1 MKLRFE
7 PDLGYQLQA
16 IEAVCDLL
24 KGQDIN
30 RTEFTVSRVA
40 ADAAQGALGLDESTL
55 GIGNRLTLLDDEVLA
70 NLQAVQLRNGLA
82 PAQVLNSGDFTVEME
97 TGTGKTYV
105 YLRTV
110 FELNKRFGFT
120 KFVIVVPSVAIR
132 EGVAKTIEMTADHFR
147 ALYAGAPMDAFV
159 YDSAKLGQVRD
170 FATAS
175 TIKIMI
181 GTIGAFNKLDT
192 NVFYTPHEKTGGEKP
207 VDLVRA
213 TRPVLIVD
221 EPQSVQG
228 RDPDSAGARAL
239 REMQPLCTIGYSATH
254 IHANHMVY
262 RLDAIDA
269 YERKLV
275 KRIDVAGAEIRGAN
289 NTPYVRLV
297 SVKTAKNKPPVAT
310 VELDTQGAGAVL
322 RREVTVR
329 DGDDLAERTARDVYR
344 DVSVGTIEGGKGR
357 ELVQLNVPGDVIY
370 LRPGEAHG
378 DVDREG
384 VVRRMIERTIREHF
398 LRERAFKEQG
408 LAIKVLSLFFIDRVE
423 NYRIYREDGTQE
435 LGKYGRMFEEEYRR
449 LAAHPDFRDSL
460 FASKPPEPETAHN
473 GYFSID
479 KKGKPVESELNA
491 AGDFRNAA
499 AREAGERAFHLI
511 MRDKERL
518 LDEAEPLR
526 FIFSHSALREG
537 WDNPNV
543 FQICT
548 LREMGTNRE
557 RRQTI
562 GRGLRLCVDAHGDR
576 RRDEGLNVLTVIAD
590 ESFEAFADGLQKQIE
605 EDLGISFGTVT
616 ADSFAALVYDTPE
629 GTQPMGV
636 QESRALFEHLQGEG
650 LVDAAGKIHDSL
662 RAALKEGTLT
672 LPERFDA
679 VATQARALLTKLAGR
694 LDIRNADERRAVK
707 LNKAV
712 YLSDDFRA
720 LWDRI
725 KHRTTYRVEF
735 DPDAL
740 IADAA
745 ERIAKAPAVARAQ
758 LRWRKAGLAIGRG
771 GVDTGDETSSGFV
784 SIAPER
790 IVVPDV
796 LGELQN
802 RTQLRRAS
810 LARILI
816 DSVRLDDLRLNPAAF
831 IDQAA
836 DLIERAK
843 VAALVDGVRYQKIGD
858 DVFYAQELFEM
869 EELKGYLGRMV
880 ETKKAVHDAV
890 VFDSTTIERPFAEAL
905 DANEAVRVF
914 AKLPS
919 WFKVSTPLGS
929 YNPDWA
935 VLVTTEAGE
944 RLYFVAE
951 TKGTLLME
959 DLRGA
964 EAAKIECGKRHFATI
979 ARSDTEPMF
988 TVARTVDDLLATA
1001 AGIHASA

>member
-1 MKLRFE
+1 VKLKFE
-7 PDLGYQLQA
+7 SDLDYQIQA
-16 IEAVCDLL
+16 IEAVCDLF

-40 ADAAQGALGLDESTL
+40 ADAAQGALGLDETAL
-55 GIGNRLTLLDDEVLA
+55 GIGNRLTLLDDEILA
-70 NLQAVQLRNGLA
+70 NLRAVQLRSGLA
-82 PAQVLNSGDFTVEME
+82 PADTLTDDNFTIEME

-147 ALYAGAPMDAFV
+147 ALYAGVAVDAFV

-239 REMQPLCTIGYSATH
+239 REMHPLCTVGYSATH
-254 IHANHMVY
+254 LHAHHMLY

-275 KRIDVAGAEIRGAN
+275 KRIDVAGAEVRGAN
-289 NTPYVRLV
+289 NTAYVRLV

-310 VELDTQGAGAVL
+310 VEIDVQGAGAV
-322 RREVTVR
+322 RRTEMTVR
-329 DGDDLAERTARDVYR
+329 DGDDLKDRTNRDVYR
-344 DVSVGTIEGGKGR
+344 DVSIGTIEGGKGR
-357 ELVQLNVPGDVIY
+357 ELVQLNIPGDVVY
-370 LRPGEAHG
+370 LRPGQAHG
-378 DVDREG
+378 DVDRDG
-384 VVRRMIERTIREHF
+384 IVRRMIERTIREHF
-398 LRERAFKEQG
+398 LRERAFREQG
-408 LAIKVLSLFFIDRVE
+408 QHIKVLSLFFIDRVE
-423 NYRIYREDGTQE
+423 NYRAYAADGTQT
-435 LGKYGRMFEEEYRR
+435 LGKYGRMFEEEYRK
-449 LAAHPDFRDSL
+449 LAGHPDFRETL
-460 FASKPPEPETAHN
+460 FAGRQPEPESAHD

-479 KKGKPVESELNA
+479 KKGVPVEAELNA
-491 AGDFRNAA
+491 AGDFRNAKS
-499 AREAGERAFHLI
+499 REEAERAFRLI
-511 MRDKERL
+511 MREKEKL

-562 GRGLRLCVDAHGDR
+562 GRGLRLCVDANGDR

-590 ESFEAFADGLQKQIE
+590 ESFETFAEGLQKQIE
-605 EDLGISFGTVT
+605 EDLGIRFGTVA
-616 ADSFAALVYDTPE
+616 ADSFAALVYETPE

-636 QESRALFEHLQGEG
+636 EESRALFDHLRDEG
-650 LVDAAGKIHDSL
+650 LIDAAGKIQDSL
-662 RAALKEGTLT
+662 RTALKDNTLV
-672 LPERFDA
+672 LPDRFA
-679 VATQARALLTKLAGR
+679 AIVAPARALLVKLAGR
-694 LDIRNADERRAVK
+694 LDIRNADERRTVK

-712 YLSDDFRA
+712 FLSAEFTA

-725 KHRTTYRVEF
+725 KHRTTYRLAF

-740 IADAA
+740 ITDAA
-745 ERIAKAPAVARAQ
+745 ERLANAPHVARAQ

-771 GVDTGDETSSGFV
+771 GVDTGDETTSGFV
-784 SIAPER
+784 TVSPES

-810 LARILI
+810 LAKILI
-816 DSVRLDDLRLNPAAF
+816 DSGRLDDLKLNPAAF

-843 VAALVDGVRYQKIGD
+843 VAALVAGVRYQKIGD
-858 DVFYAQELFEM
+858 DVFYAQELFEAK
-869 EELKGYLGRMV
+869 ELEGYLGRMV
-880 ETKKAVHDAV
+880 ETKKSVYDAV
-890 VFDSTTIERPFAEAL
+890 IWDSSTIERPFAKAL
-905 DANEAVRVF
+905 DDNEAVKVF

-919 WFKVSTPLGS
+919 WFKVGTPLGT

-951 TKGTLLME
+951 TKGVLLME
-959 DLRGA
+959 DLRGS
-964 EAAKIECGKRHFATI
+964 EAAKIKCGRRHFDTI
-979 ARSDTEPMF
+979 ARSATEPVF
-988 TVARTVDDLLATA
+988 TVARTVDDLMIEVQ
-1001 AGIHASA
+1001 GIS

>member
-1 MKLRFE
+1 MKLKFE
-7 PDLGYQLQA
+7 SDLDYQIQA
-16 IEAVCDLL
+16 IEAVCDLF

-40 ADAAQGALGLDESTL
+40 ADAAQRALGLDESTL
-55 GIGNRLTLLDDEVLA
+55 GIGNRLTLLDDEILV
-70 NLQAVQLRNGLA
+70 NLNGVQLRNGLA
-82 PAQVLNSGDFTVEME
+82 PAEALTNGNFTIEME

-120 KFVIVVPSVAIR
+120 KFVVVVPSVAIR
-132 EGVAKTIEMTADHFR
+132 EGVAKTIEMTASHFR
-147 ALYAGAPMDAFV
+147 ALYAGVAVDAFV

-228 RDPDSAGARAL
+228 RDSDSAGARAL
-239 REMQPLCTIGYSATH
+239 REMHPLCTIGYSATH
-254 IHANHMVY
+254 LHAHHMLY

-275 KRIDVAGAEIRGAN
+275 KRIDVAGAEVRGAN
-289 NTPYVRLV
+289 NTAYVRLV
-297 SVKTAKNKPPVAT
+297 SVKTAKGKPPVAT
-310 VELDTQGAGAVL
+310 VEIDTQGAGAV
-322 RREVTVR
+322 RRTEMTVR
-329 DGDDLAERTARDVYR
+329 DGDDLKDRTNRDVYR
-344 DVSVGTIEGGKGR
+344 DVSIGMIEGGKGR
-357 ELVQLNVPGDVIY
+357 ELVQLNIPGDVVY
-370 LRPGEAHG
+370 LRPGQAYG
-378 DVDREG
+378 DVDRDG
-384 VVRRMIERTIREHF
+384 IVRRMIERTIREHF
-398 LRERAFKEQG
+398 LRERAFREQG
-408 LAIKVLSLFFIDRVE
+408 HHIKVLSLFFIDRVD
-423 NYRIYREDGTQE
+423 NYRVYAEDGTQT
-435 LGKYGRMFEEEYRR
+435 LGKYGRMFEEEYRK
-449 LAAHPDFRDSL
+449 LAGHPDFRESL
-460 FASKPPEPETAHN
+460 FAARQPEPQTAHD

-479 KKGKPVESELNA
+479 KKGVPVEAELNA
-491 AGDFRNAA
+491 AGDFRNAKS
-499 AREAGERAFHLI
+499 REEAERAFHLI
-511 MRDKERL
+511 MREKEKL

-562 GRGLRLCVDAHGDR
+562 GRGLRLCVDANGDR

-605 EDLGISFGTVT
+605 EDLGISFGTVV
-616 ADSFAALVYDTPE
+616 ADSFAALVYETPE
-629 GTQPMGV
+629 GPQPMGV
-636 QESRALFEHLQGEG
+636 AESRALFDHLRAEG
-650 LVDAAGKIHDSL
+650 LIDAAGKIQDSL
-662 RAALKEGTLT
+662 RTALKDNTLV
-672 LPERFDA
+672 LPDRFTTFA
-679 VATQARALLTKLAGR
+679 VPARALLVKLAGR
-694 LDIRNADERRAVK
+694 LDIRNADERRTVK

-712 YLSDDFRA
+712 FLSEEFTA

-725 KHRTTYRVEF
+725 KHRTTYRLAF

-740 IADAA
+740 IADATG
-745 ERIAKAPAVARAQ
+745 RIANAPHVSRAQ
-758 LRWRKAGLAIGRG
+758 LRWRKAGIAIGRG
-771 GVDTGDETSSGFV
+771 GVDTGDETTSGFV
-784 SIAPER
+784 TVSPES

-816 DSVRLDDLRLNPAAF
+816 DSGRLADLKLNPAAF

-843 VAALVDGVRYQKIGD
+843 VAALVAGVRYQKIGD
-858 DVFYAQELFEM
+858 DVFYAQELFEA
-869 EELKGYLGRMV
+869 EELIGYLGRMV
-880 ETKKAVHDAV
+880 ETKKSVYDAV
-890 VFDSTTIERPFAEAL
+890 VWDSSTIERPFAEAL
-905 DANEAVRVF
+905 DSNEAVKVF

-919 WFKVSTPLGS
+919 WFKIPTPLGT

-935 VLVTTEAGE
+935 VLVTTEEGD

-951 TKGTLLME
+951 TKGALLIE
-959 DLRGA
+959 DLRGT
-964 EAAKIECGKRHFATI
+964 EAAKIECGKQHFATI
-979 ARSDTEPMF
+979 ALVPGEPTF
-988 TVARTVDDLLATA
+988 TVSRTVDNLMTA
-1001 AGIHASA
+1001 AQSHTF

>member
-7 PDLGYQLQA
+7 SDLDYQLDA
-16 IEAVCDLL
+16 IEAVCDLF

-55 GIGNRLTLLDDEVLA
+55 GIGNRLTLLDEEILA
-70 NLQAVQLRNGLA
+70 NLRAVQLRNGLA
-82 PAQVLNSGDFTVEME
+82 PAETLNSGDFTVEME

-228 RDPDSAGARAL
+228 RDPDSAGSRAL
-239 REMQPLCTIGYSATH
+239 REMQPLGTIGYSATH

-289 NTPYVRLV
+289 NTPYVRLL

-310 VELDTQGAGAVL
+310 VELDTQGAGTVL

-329 DGDDLAERTARDVYR
+329 DGDDLAERTGRDIYR
-344 DVSVGTIEGGKGR
+344 GVSVGTIEGGKGR
-357 ELVQLNVPGDVIY
+357 ELVQLNVPGDIVY

-378 DVDREG
+378 HVDRDG
-384 VVRRMIERTIREHF
+384 VVRRMVERTIREHF

-423 NYRIYREDGTQE
+423 NYRVYGEDGAQE

-460 FASKPPEPETAHN
+460 FAATPAEPETAHN

-616 ADSFAALVYDTPE
+616 ADTFAALVYDTPE
-629 GTQPMGV
+629 GTRPMGV
-636 QESRALFEHLQGEG
+636 EESRALFEHLQGEG
-650 LVDAAGKIHDSL
+650 LVDAAGKIQDSL

-740 IADAA
+740 IEDAA
-745 ERIAKAPAVARAQ
+745 SRIAKAPAVARAQ

-771 GVDTGDETSSGFV
+771 GVDTSDETTSGFV
-784 SIAPER
+784 SIAPES

-816 DSVRLDDLRLNPAAF
+816 DSGRLDDLKLNPAAF

-843 VAALVDGVRYQKIGD
+843 IAALVDGVRYQKIGS
-858 DVFYAQELFEM
+858 DVFYAQELFEA

-880 ETKKAVHDAV
+880 ETRKAVHDAV

-905 DANEAVRVF
+905 DANEAVKVF

-919 WFKVSTPLGS
+919 WFKVATPLGS

-935 VLVTTEAGE
+935 VLVTTQAGE

-951 TKGTLLME
+951 TKGTLLVD

-988 TVARTVDDLLATA
+988 TVARTADDLLVTA
-1001 AGIHASA
+1001 AGVD

>member
-7 PDLGYQLQA
+7 SDLDYQLHA
-16 IEAVCDLL
+16 IESVCDLF

-30 RTEFTVSRVA
+30 RTEFTVSRIA
-40 ADAAQGALGLDESTL
+40 ADAAQGALGLDETTL
-55 GIGNRLTLLDDEVLA
+55 GIGNRLTLLDEEILT
-70 NLQAVQLRNGLA
+70 NLQAIQSRNGIA
-82 PAQVLNSGDFTVEME
+82 PATAIMNGNFTVEME

-105 YLRTV
+105 YLRTI
-110 FELNKRFGFT
+110 FELNKKFGFT

-147 ALYAGAPMDAFV
+147 ALYAGVPMDAIV

-192 NVFYTPHEKTGGEKP
+192 NVFYSPHEKTGGEKP

-228 RDPDSAGARAL
+228 RDPNSAGARAL
-239 REMQPLCTIGYSATH
+239 REMQPLCTVGYSATH

-275 KRIDVAGAEIRGAN
+275 KRIDVAGAEVRGAN
-289 NTPYVRLV
+289 NTAYVRLV

-310 VELDTQGAGAVL
+310 VELDVQGAGSV
-322 RREVTVR
+322 RRAEMTVR
-329 DGDDLAERTARDVYR
+329 DGDDLAERTGRDVYR
-344 DVSVGTIEGGKGR
+344 DVSIGTIEGGKGS
-357 ELVQLNVPGDVIY
+357 ELVQLNIPGDVIY
-370 LRPGEAHG
+370 LQPGEAHG
-378 DVDREG
+378 DVDRDG
-384 VVRRMIERTIREHF
+384 IVRRMIERTIREHF

-408 LAIKVLSLFFIDRVE
+408 LHIKVLSLFFIDRVE
-423 NYRIYREDGTQE
+423 NYRIYAEDGAQT

-449 LAAHPDFRDSL
+449 LAGHPDFRESL
-460 FASKPPEPETAHN
+460 FAGRQPEPDAAHD

-479 KKGKPVESELNA
+479 KKGKPVEAELNA
-491 AGDFRNAA
+491 AGDFRNTKS
-499 AREAGERAFHLI
+499 REEAERAFRLI
-511 MRDKERL
+511 MREKEKL

-590 ESFEAFADGLQKQIE
+590 ESFETFADGLQKQIE
-605 EDLGISFGTVT
+605 DDLGISFGTVV
-616 ADSFAALVYDTPE
+616 ADTFAALIYETSE
-629 GTQPMGV
+629 GVQPMGV
-636 QESRALFEHLQGEG
+636 EESRALFEHLQAEG
-650 LVDAAGKIHDSL
+650 LIDAAGKIQDSL
-662 RAALKEGTLT
+662 RTALKNNTLV
-672 LPERFDA
+672 LPQRFAA
-679 VATQARALLTKLAGR
+679 VAIPARALLVKLAGR
-694 LDIRNADERRAVK
+694 LDIRNADERRVVK
-707 LNKAV
+707 LNKAIF
-712 YLSDDFRA
+712 LSDDFKA

-725 KHRTTYRVEF
+725 KHRTTYRLAF

-745 ERIAKAPAVARAQ
+745 ERISKAPAVGRAQ

-771 GVDTGDETSSGFV
+771 GIDTEDETTSGFV
-784 SIAPER
+784 SIAPEN

-816 DSVRLDDLRLNPAAF
+816 DSGRLDDLKLNPAAF
-831 IDQAA
+831 IDQSA

-843 VAALVDGVRYQKIGD
+843 IATLVAGVRYQKIGD
-858 DVFYAQELFEM
+858 DVFYAQELFEA

-880 ETKKAVHDAV
+880 ETKKSVYDAV
-890 VFDSTTIERPFAEAL
+890 VWDSSTIERPFAEAL
-905 DANEAVRVF
+905 DSNEAVKVF

-919 WFKVSTPLGS
+919 WFKIATPLGT

-935 VLVTTEAGE
+935 VLVTTEAGD

-951 TKGTLLME
+951 TKGTLLIE
-959 DLRGA
+959 DLRGT

-979 ARSDTEPMF
+979 ARSAGEPTF
-988 TVARTVDDLLATA
+988 TVARTVDDLMTNVQAL
-1001 AGIHASA
+1001 S

>member
-7 PDLGYQLQA
+7 SDLDYQLQA
-16 IEAVCDLL
+16 IESVCDLF

-30 RTEFTVSRVA
+30 RTEFTVSRIA
-40 ADAAQGALGLDESTL
+40 ADAAQGALGLDETTL
-55 GIGNRLTLLDDEVLA
+55 GIGNRLTLLDEEILT
-70 NLQAVQLRNGLA
+70 NLQAVQSRNGIA
-82 PAQVLNSGDFTVEME
+82 PATAIMNGNFTVEME

-105 YLRTV
+105 YLRTI
-110 FELNKRFGFT
+110 FELNKKFGFT

-147 ALYAGAPMDAFV
+147 ALYAGVPMDAIV

-192 NVFYTPHEKTGGEKP
+192 NVFYSPHEKTGGEKP

-228 RDPDSAGARAL
+228 RDPNSAGARAL
-239 REMQPLCTIGYSATH
+239 REMQPLCTVGYSATH

-275 KRIDVAGAEIRGAN
+275 KRIDVAGAEVRGAN
-289 NTPYVRLV
+289 NTAYVRLV
-297 SVKTAKNKPPVAT
+297 SVKTVKNKLPVAT
-310 VELDTQGAGAVL
+310 VELDVQGAGSV
-322 RREVTVR
+322 RRAEVTVR
-329 DGDDLAERTARDVYR
+329 DGDDLAERTGRDVYR
-344 DVSVGTIEGGKGR
+344 DVSIGTIEGGKGS
-357 ELVQLNVPGDVIY
+357 ELVQLNIPGDVIY
-370 LRPGEAHG
+370 LQPGQAHG
-378 DVDREG
+378 DVDRDG
-384 VVRRMIERTIREHF
+384 IVRRMIERTIREHF

-408 LAIKVLSLFFIDRVE
+408 LHIKVLSLFFIDRVE
-423 NYRIYREDGTQE
+423 NYRAYADDGAQT

-449 LAAHPDFRDSL
+449 LAGHPDFRESL
-460 FASKPPEPETAHN
+460 FAGRQPEPDAAHD

-479 KKGKPVESELNA
+479 KKGKPVEAELNA
-491 AGDFRNAA
+491 AGDFRNTKS
-499 AREAGERAFHLI
+499 REEAERAFRLI
-511 MRDKERL
+511 MREKEKL

-590 ESFEAFADGLQKQIE
+590 ESFETFADGLQKQIE
-605 EDLGISFGTVT
+605 DDLGISFGTVV
-616 ADSFAALVYDTPE
+616 ADTFAALIYETSE
-629 GTQPMGV
+629 GVQPMGV
-636 QESRALFEHLQGEG
+636 EESRALFEHLQAEG
-650 LVDAAGKIHDSL
+650 LIDAAGKIQDSL
-662 RAALKEGTLT
+662 RTALKNNTLV
-672 LPERFDA
+672 LPQRFAA
-679 VATQARALLTKLAGR
+679 VAIPARALLVKLAGR
-694 LDIRNADERRAVK
+694 LDIRNADERRVVK
-707 LNKAV
+707 LNKAIF
-712 YLSDDFRA
+712 LSDDFKA

-725 KHRTTYRVEF
+725 KHRTTYRLAF

-745 ERIAKAPAVARAQ
+745 ERISTAPAVGRAQ

-771 GVDTGDETSSGFV
+771 GIDTEDETTSGFV
-784 SIAPER
+784 TIAPEN

-816 DSVRLDDLRLNPAAF
+816 DSGRLDDLKLNPAAF
-831 IDQAA
+831 IDQSA

-843 VAALVDGVRYQKIGD
+843 IAALVAGVRYQKIGD
-858 DVFYAQELFEM
+858 DVFYAQELFEA

-880 ETKKAVHDAV
+880 ETKKSVYDAV
-890 VFDSTTIERPFAEAL
+890 VWDSSTIEQPFAEAL
-905 DANEAVRVF
+905 DSNEAVKVF

-919 WFKVSTPLGS
+919 WFKIATPLGT

-935 VLVTTEAGE
+935 VLVTTEAGD

-951 TKGTLLME
+951 TKGTLLIE
-959 DLRGA
+959 DLRGT

-979 ARSDTEPMF
+979 ARSASEPTF
-988 TVARTVDDLLATA
+988 TVARTVDDLMTNVQAL
-1001 AGIHASA
+1001 S

>member
-1 MKLRFE
+1 VKLRFE
-7 PDLGYQLQA
+7 SDLDYQLQA
-16 IEAVCDLL
+16 IEAVCDLF

-40 ADAAQGALGLDESTL
+40 ADAAQGALGLDESAL
-55 GIGNRLTLLDDEVLA
+55 GIGNRLTLLDEEILA

-82 PAQVLNSGDFTVEME
+82 AAPALASGDFTVEME

-147 ALYAGAPMDAFV
+147 SLYAGAPMDAFV

-228 RDPDSAGARAL
+228 RDPDSAGAKAL

-254 IHANHMVY
+254 RHAHHMVY

-275 KRIDVAGAEIRGAN
+275 KRIDVAGAEVRGAN

-297 SVKTAKNKPPVAT
+297 SVKTAKNRPPVAT
-310 VELDTQGAGAVL
+310 VELDVQGAGAVL
-322 RREVTVR
+322 RREVTVQ
-329 DGDDLAERTARDVYR
+329 DGDDLAERTGRDVYR
-344 DVSVGTIEGGKGR
+344 NVSVGTIEGGKGR
-357 ELVQLNVPGDVIY
+357 ELVQIDVPGDVVY

-378 DVDREG
+378 DVDRDG

-398 LRERAFKEQG
+398 LRERAFREQG
-408 LAIKVLSLFFIDRVE
+408 LHIKVLSLFFIDRVE
-423 NYRIYREDGTQE
+423 HYRSYADDGTQE
-435 LGKYGRMFEEEYRR
+435 LGKYGRMFEDEYRR
-449 LAAHPDFRDSL
+449 LAGHPDFRDSL
-460 FASKPPEPETAHN
+460 FAGRQPEPEMAHN

-479 KKGKPVESELNA
+479 KKGKPVEAELNA
-491 AGDFRNAA
+491 SGEFRNAG

-576 RRDEGLNVLTVIAD
+576 RRDDGLNVLTVIAD

-605 EDLGISFGTVT
+605 DDLGISFGTVA
-616 ADSFAALVYDTPE
+616 ADSFAALVYETPE

-636 QESRALFEHLQGEG
+636 AESRALFEHLQGEG
-650 LVDAAGKIHDSL
+650 LIDAAGKIQDSL
-662 RAALKEGTLT
+662 RAALKDNTLV
-672 LPERFDA
+672 LPDRFA
-679 VATQARALLTKLAGR
+679 PVAAPARALLVKLAGK
-694 LDIRNADERRAVK
+694 LDIRNADERRTVQ

-712 YLSDDFRA
+712 FLSEDFKG

-725 KHRTTYRVEF
+725 RHRTTYRVDF

-745 ERIAKAPAVARAQ
+745 GRIAKAPAVARAQ

-771 GVDTGDETSSGFV
+771 GVDTGDETTSGFV
-784 SIAPER
+784 SIAPES

-810 LARILI
+810 IARILI
-816 DSVRLDDLRLNPAAF
+816 DSGRLDDLKLNPAAF

-836 DLIERAK
+836 DLIDRAK
-843 VAALVDGVRYQKIGD
+843 IAALVDGVRYRKIGD
-858 DVFYAQELFEM
+858 DVFYAQELFEA

-880 ETKKAVHDAV
+880 ETKKSVHDAV
-890 VFDSTTIERPFAEAL
+890 VYDSSTIERPFAEAL
-905 DANEAVRVF
+905 DANEAVKVF

-919 WFKVSTPLGS
+919 WFKVATPLGT

-935 VLVTTEAGE
+935 VLVTTDGGE
-944 RLYFVAE
+944 RLYFVVE
-951 TKGTLLME
+951 TKGTLLMD

-964 EAAKIECGKRHFATI
+964 EAAKIACGKRHFASI
-979 ARSDTEPMF
+979 ARSDTEPLF
-988 TVARTVDDLLATA
+988 TVARTVDDLLTTA
-1001 AGIHASA
+1001 AQVGHAA

>member
-7 PDLGYQLQA
+7 AGLDHQLQA
-16 IEAVCDLL
+16 IDAVCDLFS
-24 KGQDIN
+24 GQDIN
-30 RTEFTVSRVA
+30 RTEFTVGRVA
-40 ADAAQGALGLDESTL
+40 ADVVQDSLGLDESTL
-55 GIGNRLTLLDDEVLA
+55 GVGNRLTLLDDEILA
-70 NLQAVQLRNGLA
+70 NLRAVQLRNGLA
-82 PAQVLNSGDFTVEME
+82 PADSLASGDFTVEME

-105 YLRTV
+105 YLRTI
-110 FELNKRFGFT
+110 FELNRRYGFT

-147 ALYAGAPMDAFV
+147 ALYAGIPADAFV
-159 YDSAKLGQVRD
+159 YEGARLGQVRD

-181 GTIGAFNKLDT
+181 GTIGAFNRLDT

-239 REMQPLCTIGYSATH
+239 REMRPLCTIGYSATPLRAH
-254 IHANHMVY
+254 HMLY

-289 NTPYVRLV
+289 NTAYVRLV
-297 SVKTAKNKPPVAT
+297 AVKTARNTPPVAT
-310 VELDTQGAGAVL
+310 VELDVRGAGAV
-322 RREVTVR
+322 RRTEMTVR
-329 DGDDLAERTARDVYR
+329 DGDELKGRTGRDVYR
-344 DVSVGTIEGGKGR
+344 DVSIGTIEGGKGGA
-357 ELVQLNVPGDVIY
+357 LVQLNVPGDVVY
-370 LRPGEAHG
+370 LRPGQAHG
-378 DVDREG
+378 DVDRDG
-384 VVRRMIERTIREHF
+384 IVRRMIERTVREHF
-398 LRERAFKEQG
+398 NRETALKPLG
-408 LAIKVLSLFFIDRVE
+408 IKVLSLFFIDRVE
-423 NYRIYREDGTQE
+423 NYRVYADDGAQL

-449 LAAHPDFRDSL
+449 LARHPDFRDGL
-460 FASKPPEPETAHN
+460 FAGRQPEPEHAHD

-479 KKGKPVESELNA
+479 RKGRPVEAELNA
-491 AGDFRNAA
+491 SGDFRNVKSREEAA
-499 AREAGERAFHLI
+499 RAFHLI
-511 MRDKERL
+511 MRDKEKL

-548 LREMGTNRE
+548 LREMGTHRE

-562 GRGLRLCVDAHGDR
+562 GRGLRLCVDSHGDR

-605 EDLGISFGTVT
+605 QDLGIHFGTVA
-616 ADSFAALVYDTPE
+616 ADGFAALVYDTPE
-629 GTQPMGV
+629 GARPMGV
-636 QESRALFEHLQGEG
+636 AESRALFEHLRGEG
-650 LVDAAGKIHDSL
+650 LIDTAGKIQDRL
-662 RAALKEGTLT
+662 RMALKDGTLP
-672 LPERFDA
+672 LPDRFAA
-679 VATQARALLTKLAGR
+679 VAAQARALLARLAGR
-694 LDIRNADERRAVK
+694 LDIRNADERRTVK

-712 YLSDDFRA
+712 FLSEDFEA

-725 KHRTTYRVEF
+725 KHRTTYRLAF

-745 ERIAKAPAVARAQ
+745 ARIAKAPGVARAQ
-758 LRWRKAGLAIGRG
+758 LRWRKAGLPIGRG
-771 GVDTGDETSSGFV
+771 GVDTGDETTSGFV
-784 SIAPER
+784 TVPSESIV
-790 IVVPDV
+790 IPDV
-796 LGELQN
+796 LGELQD

-816 DSVRLDDLRLNPAAF
+816 ASDRLDDLKLNPAAF

-836 DLIERAK
+836 DLIGRAK
-843 VAALVDGVRYQKIGD
+843 VAALVAGVRYRKIGD
-858 DVFYAQELFEM
+858 EVFYGQELFEA

-880 ETKKAVHDAV
+880 ETRKSVHEAVIY
-890 VFDSTTIERPFAEAL
+890 DSTTIERPFAEAL
-905 DANEAVRVF
+905 DASEAVKVF
-914 AKLPS
+914 ARLPS
-919 WFKVSTPLGS
+919 WFTVATPLGT

-935 VLVTTEAGE
+935 VLVATARGE

-951 TKGTLLME
+951 TKGTLVME

-964 EAAKIECGKRHFATI
+964 EAAKIACGKRHFAAIARSATEPAFTI
-979 ARSDTEPMF
+979 ARTL
-988 TVARTVDDLLATA
+988 DDLLTEAEMI
-1001 AGIHASA
+1001 AG

>member
-7 PDLGYQLQA
+7 SDLDYQLQA
-16 IEAVCDLL
+16 IEAVCDLF
-24 KGQDIN
+24 KGQDIT

-40 ADAAQGALGLDESTL
+40 ADAAQGALGLDESAL
-55 GIGNRLTLLDDEVLA
+55 GLGNRLTMLDDEILT

-82 PAQVLNSGDFTVEME
+82 PAEALNSGDFTVEME

-239 REMQPLCTIGYSATH
+239 REMRPLCTIGYSATH

-269 YERKLV
+269 YDRKLV

-297 SVKTAKNKPPVAT
+297 SVPTKGKWPTAT
-310 VELDTQGAGAVL
+310 VEVDVQGAGAV
-322 RREVTVR
+322 RRTEITVR
-329 DGDDLAERTARDVYR
+329 DGDDLAERTGRDIYR
-344 DVSVGTIEGGKGR
+344 DVSIGTIERGKGGQ
-357 ELVQLNVPGDVIY
+357 LVQLNVPGDVLY

-378 DVDREG
+378 DVDRDG

-398 LRERAFKEQG
+398 VRERAFKEQG

-423 NYRIYREDGTQE
+423 NYRVYVEDGAQT

-460 FASKPPEPETAHN
+460 FASRPPEPETAHN

-479 KKGKPVESELNA
+479 KKGKPVEAELNA
-491 AGDFRNAA
+491 AGDFRNTA

-605 EDLGISFGTVT
+605 EDLGISFGTV
-616 ADSFAALVYDTPE
+616 APDSFAALVYDTPV

-636 QESRALFEHLQGEG
+636 EESRALFEHLQGEG
-650 LVDAAGKIHDSL
+650 LVDDAGKIQDSL

-672 LPERFDA
+672 LPERFEA
-679 VATQARALLTKLAGR
+679 VAPQARALLTKLAGR

-720 LWDRI
+720 LWDRV

-771 GVDTGDETSSGFV
+771 GVDTGDETTSGFV
-784 SIAPER
+784 SIAPES

-796 LGELQN
+796 LGELQS

-816 DSVRLDDLRLNPAAF
+816 DSGRLDDLKLNPAAF

-836 DLIERAK
+836 DLIDRAK

-858 DVFYAQELFEM
+858 DVFYAQELFEA

-880 ETKKAVHDAV
+880 ETKKSVHDAV

-905 DANEAVRVF
+905 DANEAVKVF

-919 WFKVSTPLGS
+919 WFKVATPLGS

-951 TKGTLLME
+951 TKGTLLMD

-988 TVARTVDDLLATA
+988 TVARTAEDLLTTA
-1001 AGIHASA
+1001 QAHTAVA

>member
-1 MKLRFE
+1 VKLRFE
-7 PDLGYQLQA
+7 PNLDYQLQA
-16 IEAVCDLL
+16 IEAVCDLF

-40 ADAAQGALGLDESTL
+40 ADAAQRALGLDESTL
-55 GIGNRLTLLDDEVLA
+55 GIGNRLTLLDDEILA
-70 NLQAVQLRNGLA
+70 NLQAVQLRNSLA
-82 PAQVLNSGDFTVEME
+82 PAPMLASGDFTVEME

-105 YLRTV
+105 YIRTI

-132 EGVAKTIEMTADHFR
+132 EGVAKTIEMTADHFH
-147 ALYAGAPMDAFV
+147 ALYAGAAMDSFV
-159 YDSAKLGQVRD
+159 YDSGKLGQVRD

-181 GTIGAFNKLDT
+181 ATIGAFNKLDT
-192 NVFYTPHEKTGGEKP
+192 NVFYTPHEKMGGEKP

-213 TRPVLIVD
+213 TRPVLIID

-228 RDPDSAGARAL
+228 RDSNSAGARAL
-239 REMQPLCTIGYSATH
+239 REMQPLCTIGYSATL

-297 SVKTAKNKPPVAT
+297 SVPPKGKWPTAK
-310 VELDTQGAGAVL
+310 VEVDVQGASAV
-322 RREVTVR
+322 RRTEITVR
-329 DGDDLAERTARDVYR
+329 DGDDLAERTGREIYR
-344 DVSVGTIEGGKGR
+344 DVSIATIERGKGR
-357 ELVQLNVPGDVIY
+357 ELLQLNVPGDVIY

-378 DVDREG
+378 DVDRDG

-398 LRERAFKEQG
+398 LRERTFKEQG

-423 NYRIYREDGTQE
+423 NYRLYGEDGEQE

-449 LAAHPDFRDSL
+449 LAGHPDFRDSL
-460 FASKPPEPETAHN
+460 FATKRAEPEMAHN

-491 AGDFRNAA
+491 VGDFRNAV

-605 EDLGISFGTVT
+605 EDLGISFGTVA

-636 QESRALFEHLQGEG
+636 TESRALFEHLRGET
-650 LVDAAGKIHDSL
+650 LIDVAGKIQDTL
-662 RAALKEGTLT
+662 RMALKDGTLS

-679 VATQARALLTKLAGR
+679 VAPQARALLTKLAGR
-694 LDIRNADERRAVK
+694 LDIRNADERRTIK

-712 YLSDDFRA
+712 FLSDEFKG

-745 ERIAKAPAVARAQ
+745 DRIARAPAVARAQ

-771 GVDTGDETSSGFV
+771 GVDTGDETTSGFI
-784 SIAPER
+784 SISPES
-790 IVVPDV
+790 IIIPDI

-810 LARILI
+810 LAQILI
-816 DSVRLDDLRLNPAAF
+816 DSGRLDDLKLNPAAF
-831 IDQAA
+831 IDQAS

-843 VAALVDGVRYQKIGD
+843 IAALVDGVRYQKIGD
-858 DVFYAQELFEM
+858 DVFYAQELFEA

-880 ETKKAVHDAV
+880 ETKKSVHDAV
-890 VFDSTTIERPFAEAL
+890 IYDSITIERPFAEAL
-905 DANEAVRVF
+905 DGNEAVKVF
-914 AKLPS
+914 AKLPA
-919 WFKVSTPLGS
+919 WFKVGTPLGS

-935 VLVTTEAGE
+935 VLVATESGE
-944 RLYFVAE
+944 KLYFVAE
-951 TKGTLLME
+951 TKGVLLME
-959 DLRGA
+959 DLRA
-964 EAAKIECGKRHFATI
+964 TEAAKIECGRRHFASI
-979 ARSDTEPMF
+979 ARSAGEPAF
-988 TVARTVDDLLATA
+988 TVARTVDDLMA
-1001 AGIHASA
+1001 HVQ